1 MTTVVG
7 GSAVSSGGV
16 VGWSRARW
24 VGEKAC
30 FACVRS
36 PELRSRNLGDGGR
49 MDDEGPIIVA
59 DGFE

>member
-1 MTTVVG
+1 MATVVG

-16 VGWSRARW
+16 VGWSR
-24 VGEKAC
+24 GKAC
-30 FACVRS
+30 FPCVRS
-36 PELRSRNLGDGGR
+36 PELRLRNLGDGGR